1 MEEFKYLIPEE
12 SIDAIIT
19 NVEKLREIEIIYD
32 MFFQTMDTMKY

>member
-19 NVEKLREIEIIYD
+19 NVEKLRKLKIIYD

>member
-19 NVEKLREIEIIYD
+19 NVEKLRELKIIYD
-32 MFFQTMDTMKY
+32 MFFQIMDTMKY